1 MNYTIIVLGIII
13 VFLVYY
19 LYINYISASKTIL
32 KSVDLNS
39 ANPDITLVDKAEN
52 VSYGYGAWVY
62 INSWDQNKSKGI
74 FSRSNNISLYLDT
87 NRPILK
93 CDISLNSVNAGTPT
107 TNQSIIITENFPLQ
121 KWVYIIVSVDAG
133 SGNGTIV
140 DCYINGKLVKSS
152 KITSDAK
159 QPGSA
164 TVSPI
169 KIGAGTI
176 WDAVLAKFT
185 RFTKPV
191 DPQTAWDNYL
201 SGNGSTG
208 LFSIGN
214 FSANLAVLKDNIQY
228 SNVKLF

>member
-1 MNYTIIVLGIII
+1 MNYTIIILGIII

-19 LYINYISASKTIL
+19 LYINYIAASKTIL

-39 ANPDITLVDKAEN
+39 SNPDISLIDKAQN
-52 VSYGYGAWVY
+52 VSYGYGSWIY

-74 FSRSNNISLYLDT
+74 FSRSNNISLYLDKSS
-87 NRPILK
+87 PVLK
-93 CDISLNSVNAGTPT
+93 CDISLNTTTT
-107 TNQSIIITENFPLQ
+107 TNQTIVITENFPLQ
-121 KWVYIIVSVDAG
+121 KWVYVIVSVDSG

-140 DCYINGKLVKSS
+140 DCYMNGKLVKSS
-152 KITSDAK
+152 KLTNDATP
-159 QPGSA
+159 PGSA
-164 TVSPI
+164 TDAPI
-169 KIGAGTI
+169 KIGAGTL

-185 RFTKPV
+185 RFTTPV

-201 SGNGSTG
+201 SGNGTAG
-208 LFSIGN
+208 LFSFGS

>member
-1 MNYTIIVLGIII
+1 MNYTIIILGIII

-19 LYINYISASKTIL
+19 LYINYIAASKTIL

-39 ANPDITLVDKAEN
+39 SNPDISLIDKAQN
-52 VSYGYGAWVY
+52 VSYGYGSWIY

-74 FSRSNNISLYLDT
+74 FSRSNNISLYLDKSS
-87 NRPILK
+87 PVLK
-93 CDISLNSVNAGTPT
+93 CDISLNTTTT
-107 TNQSIIITENFPLQ
+107 TNQTIVITENFPLQ
-121 KWVYIIVSVDAG
+121 KWVYIIVSVDGG

-140 DCYINGKLVKSS
+140 DCYMNGKLVKSS
-152 KITSDAK
+152 KLTNDATP
-159 QPGSA
+159 PGLA
-164 TVSPI
+164 TDAPI
-169 KIGAGTI
+169 KIGAGTL

-185 RFTKPV
+185 RFTTPV

-201 SGNGSTG
+201 SGNGSSG
-208 LFSIGN
+208 LFSFGS